1 VTKAKYINK
10 IKYNLNVSSIFENVS
25 EKTVKEERNYKNYSP
40 LMSDYSVSPIW
51 SLIFHVSSF
60 LTLINV
66 LIIICFF
73 IY

>member
-60 LTLINV
+60 LTLINA

>member
-1 VTKAKYINK
+1 MTKAKYINK

-60 LTLINV
+60 LTLINA